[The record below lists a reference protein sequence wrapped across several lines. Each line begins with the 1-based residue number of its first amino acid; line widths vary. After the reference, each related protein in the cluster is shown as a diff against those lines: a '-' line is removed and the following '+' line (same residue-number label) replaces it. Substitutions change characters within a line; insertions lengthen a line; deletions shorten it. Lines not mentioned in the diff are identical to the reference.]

1 MELCAYAVT
10 DIVLDD
16 TVSVRRAV
24 LLNCMGDI
32 SHTVTGDSLFNT
44 LEKAFLGDLE
54 KLCSFLRNISDS
66 KRISSISVE
75 TVYISS
81 HINAH
86 NIAVLDV
93 FMLGRDTMDDLVVYR
108 NARRSGESAVSQER
122 GSCTVLNDVIVDYL
136 IQLISGHTD
145 FY

>member
-86 NIAVLDV
+86 DIAVLDV

-108 NARRSGESAVSQER
+108 NARRSGEAAVSQER
-122 GSCTVLNDVIVDYL
+122 GSCTVLNLSL
-136 IQLISGHTD
+136 IHI
-145 FY
+145 